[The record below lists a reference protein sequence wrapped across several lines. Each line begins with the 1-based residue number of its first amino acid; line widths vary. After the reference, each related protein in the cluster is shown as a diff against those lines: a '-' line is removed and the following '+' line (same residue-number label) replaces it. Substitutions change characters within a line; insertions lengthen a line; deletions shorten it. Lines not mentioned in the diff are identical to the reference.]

1 MLTPALRAVLTTAH
15 SRENAVVCHLL
26 EHEPPDSA
34 FRITLLHTVKA
45 ERKFNT
51 RTTDSELTF
60 THDISHLLRYT
71 YVTTKV
77 TKKGCACMRHRSASY
92 FLYPSHITHLAH

>member
-15 SRENAVVCHLL
+15 IRENAVVL

-34 FRITLLHTVKA
+34 FRVTLVHTVKA
-45 ERKFNT
+45 ERKVNT